1 MARTSRVFFNAL
13 LVALAKVERVARRS
27 HPMSA
32 SRLLLLAACCAVLA
46 LIGRPSRAADT
57 LRVMTFNV
65 RYPAPNDGP
74 ERWESRRDLFVKT
87 IREQHPDVFGTQELY
102 KEQGDYVVA
111 KLPDYAWFGMGRKGG
126 DGDEHMGVFYRRDKL
141 RVLDSGNFWLS
152 DTPDVPGSDTWGT
165 PFPRMATWARF
176 QRKDDGRTFILFDTH
191 LPYREQDD
199 VARERGAAVILK
211 RIAKL
216 PAGEPFVLTGD
227 FNTTPD
233 SKVHAMLTQH
243 LQDAWR
249 VAPQRSGPDKTF
261 HDFTGKPTER
271 IDWIL
276 VRGFRVNDARTVTT
290 HEGHLYPSD
299 HFPVVAD
306 LQWLGNSRA
315 KR

>member
-1 MARTSRVFFNAL
+1 MPTSR
-13 LVALAKVERVARRS
+13 S
-27 HPMSA
+27 W
-32 SRLLLLAACCAVLA
+32 LLALCFAVLGMAGSPTA
-46 LIGRPSRAADT
+46 LAADT

-65 RYPAPNDGP
+65 RYPAPNDGS
-74 ERWESRRDLFVKT
+74 ERWESRRDLFVQT

-111 KLPDYAWFGMGRKGG
+111 KLPGYKWFGMGRKGN
-126 DGDEHMGVFYRRDKL
+126 DGDEHMGVFYRTDEL

-152 DTPDVPGSDTWGT
+152 DTPDVPGSISWGT
-165 PFPRMATWARF
+165 LFPRMVTWARF
-176 QRKDDGRTFILFDTH
+176 QRKDDGRTFVMFDTH

-199 VARERGAAVILK
+199 VAREKGAAVILK

-249 VAPQRSGPDKTF
+249 VAPRRSGPDKTF
-261 HDFTGKPTER
+261 HDFTGKPTGR

-276 VRGFRVNDARTVTT
+276 VRGFRVKDARTVTT

-306 LQWLGNSRA
+306 LQWSGQ
-315 KR
+315 

>member
-1 MARTSRVFFNAL
+1 
-13 LVALAKVERVARRS
+13 
-27 HPMSA
+27 MSA

-46 LIGRPSRAADT
+46 LIGQPSRAADM

-74 ERWESRRDLFVKT
+74 ERWESRRGLFVKT

-111 KLPDYAWFGMGRKGG
+111 KLPEYTWFGMGRKGG

-152 DTPDVPGSDTWGT
+152 DTPDVPGSSSWGT
-165 PFPRMATWARF
+165 LFPRMVTWARF
-176 QRKDDGRTFILFDTH
+176 QQKGDGRTFVLFDTH
-191 LPYREQDD
+191 LPYRASDD
-199 VARERGAAVILK
+199 VAREKGAAVILK

-233 SKVHAMLTQH
+233 SKVHAMLTRH
-243 LQDAWR
+243 LQDAWL
-249 VAPQRSGPDKTF
+249 VAPRRSGPDKTF

-276 VRGFRVNDARTVTT
+276 VRGFRVKDARTVTT
-290 HEGHLYPSD
+290 HEGKLYPSD
-299 HFPVVAD
+299 HFPVVTD
-306 LQWLGNSRA
+306 LQWPPSGRA

>member
-1 MARTSRVFFNAL
+1 M
-13 LVALAKVERVARRS
+13 
-27 HPMSA
+27 
-32 SRLLLLAACCAVLA
+32 LLLAICFIA
-46 LIGRPSRAADT
+46 LGVIGRPSRAADT

-65 RYPAPNDGP
+65 RYPAPNDGA

-87 IREQHPDVFGTQELY
+87 IREQHPDVLGTQELY

-111 KLPDYAWFGMGRKGG
+111 QLPGYKWFGMGRRG
-126 DGDEHMGVFYRRDKL
+126 DGGDEHMGVFYRTDEL

-165 PFPRMATWARF
+165 PFPRMVTWARF
-176 QRKDDGRTFILFDTH
+176 QRKDDGRTFVMFDTH

-199 VARERGAAVILK
+199 VAREKGAAVILK
-211 RIAKL
+211 HIAKL
-216 PAGEPFVLTGD
+216 AAGEPFVLTGD

-233 SKVHAMLTQH
+233 SKVHAMLTEH
-243 LQDAWR
+243 LQDAWL
-249 VAPQRSGPDKTF
+249 VAPHRSGPDKTF
-261 HDFTGKPTER
+261 HNFTGNPTER

-276 VRGFRVNDARTVTT
+276 VRGFRVEDARTVTT
-290 HEGHLYPSD
+290 HQGKLYPSD

-306 LQWLGNSRA
+306 LLWSG